1 MSQIELRTLKQGLE
15 THKIISASFFTMTD
29 AYRKL
34 AVYESNLKHFSRISQ
49 LPGFCVRLYTDDS
62 GQDIAL
68 RVTEKY
74 DHITVIHFNCPE
86 FREEVGHV
94 GTFGTIV
101 RFLPL
106 FEPHELVWV
115 SDIDIPADY
124 LEPYHIKDMETA
136 KADVHFRTF
145 LCYDTK
151 VYGRHYTIAAGT
163 IISKIKFPKQILTK
177 FLNKLADGGLSET
190 IERLNTANL
199 PRKKTPSKIPYGID
213 EVFTNTVFYDYMIRH
228 DIRCLVI
235 KDYASAG
242 LYLRYRD
249 LLTEGEVRIFE
260 RYYTKFEK
268 ELVPRMKYILSK
280 KLPQIVGEKPCL
292 QEILDLMP
300 TIRSSFMKLYVVK
313 GKELD

>member
-1 MSQIELRTLKQGLE
+1 MSQIELRVLKQGLD
-15 THKIISASFFTMTD
+15 THKIISASFFTMKD

-68 RVTEKY
+68 RVAEQY

-106 FEPHELVWV
+106 FEQHELVWV

-124 LEPYHIKDMETA
+124 LNPYHIKDMENA

-163 IISKIKFPKQILTK
+163 IISKMKFPKQILTK
-177 FLNKLADGGLSET
+177 FLNKLADGGLNET

-213 EVFTNTVFYDYMIRH
+213 EVFTNTTFYDYMIRH
-228 DIRCLVI
+228 EVRCLVI

-249 LLTEGEVRIFE
+249 LLTEGEIRIFE

-268 ELVPRMKYILSK
+268 ELVPRMKYILIK
-280 KLPQIVGEKPCL
+280 KLPQIVDEKPCL
-292 QEILDLMP
+292 KEILDLMP
-300 TIRSSFMKLYVVK
+300 TIRTSFMKLYVVQ
-313 GKELD
+313 GKQLD

>member
-1 MSQIELRTLKQGLE
+1 MSQIELRILKQGLE
-15 THKIISASFFTMTD
+15 THKIISASFFTMKD

-62 GQDIAL
+62 GEEIAL

-74 DHITVIHFNCPE
+74 DHITVIHYNCPD

-177 FLNKLADGGLSET
+177 FLNKLADGGLNDT
-190 IERLNTANL
+190 IERLNVANL
-199 PRKKTPSKIPYGID
+199 PRKKAPSKIPYGID
-213 EVFTNTVFYDYMIRH
+213 EVFTNTTFYDYMIRH
-228 DIRCLVI
+228 EIRCLVI

-249 LLTEGEVRIFE
+249 LLTEGEIRIFE

-280 KLPQIVGEKPCL
+280 KLPQIVDEKPCL
-292 QEILDLMP
+292 KEILDLMP
-300 TIRSSFMKLYVVK
+300 TIRSSFMKLYVVT
-313 GKELD
+313 GKQLD

>member
-1 MSQIELRTLKQGLE
+1 MSQIELRVLKQGLE
-15 THKIISASFFTMTD
+15 THKIISASFFTMND

-62 GQDIAL
+62 GQEIAL

-86 FREEVGHV
+86 FREEVGHI

-106 FEPHELVWV
+106 FEAHELVWV

-124 LEPYHIKDMETA
+124 LEPYHVKDMETA

-177 FLNKLADGGLSET
+177 FLNKLADGGLNET

-213 EVFTNTVFYDYMIRH
+213 EVFTNTTFYDYMIRH
-228 DIRCLVI
+228 EVRCLVI

-249 LLTEGEVRIFE
+249 LLTDGEVRIFE

-268 ELVPRMKYILSK
+268 ELVPRMKYILGK
-280 KLPQIVGEKPCL
+280 KLPQIVDEKPCL
-292 QEILDLMP
+292 KEILDLMP
-300 TIRSSFMKLYVVK
+300 TIRSSFMKLYVVQ
-313 GKELD
+313 GKQLE